1 MSRSTL
7 DRQLGEALDR
17 LRRLARRGPLRP
29 PVRIAPDSVFE
40 AVLDQRVGEL
50 ERQVS
55 ELRARQFGLL
65 AVIVGGV
72 AVDVFLRVS
81 AGF

>member
-17 LRRLARRGPLRP
+17 LRRLARRRPLRP
-29 PVRIAPDSVFE
+29 PVRIAPDSAFE

-55 ELRARQFGLL
+55 ELRARLFGLL

-72 AVDVFLRVS
+72 AVDIFLRVS
-81 AGF
+81 AGM